1 MGKQVRAA
9 RAVVLSLALCL
20 CGTYA
25 GLPSASADG
34 AAGPVGGVSARG
46 RVLINGSEVVTGAA
60 VFPGSKF
67 STEKNSVA
75 EIDMGGLGRIKCM
88 AETAGTVNFGGHEV
102 GGSLDAGIIH
112 VSKPKGVSATIAT
125 KDGSVMA
132 GAEGTALFVVNVTG
146 GNTVVRA
153 KKGSV
158 ELRTDKTSKVILE
171 GQDAT
176 AGTQQTPPADD
187 DDDDDDDYG
196 GWFWFGAVGYTAIVT
211 AAVIW
216 AVTRDDEG
224 GTGPNPPVVV
234 FPTPVS
240 PSR

>member
-20 CGTYA
+20 CGTYL
-25 GLPSASADG
+25 GPPTASADSL
-34 AAGPVGGVSARG
+34 ARPVGGVATRG
-46 RVLINGSEVVTGAA
+46 RVLINGAEVITGAA

-67 STEKNSVA
+67 STEKNSTA
-75 EIDMGGLGRIKCM
+75 EINMGGLGRIRCL
-88 AETAGTVNFGGHEV
+88 AETAGTVNFGGREV
-102 GGSLDAGIIH
+102 GGSLDTGIIH
-112 VSKPKGVSATIAT
+112 VSKPQGVSATIAT
-125 KDGSVMA
+125 KDGSVVA
-132 GAEGTALFVVNVTG
+132 GAGGAALFVVNVTG

-158 ELRTDKTSKVILE
+158 ELRTGKTSKVITE
-171 GQDAT
+171 GQDAA
-176 AGTQQTPPADD
+176 AGTQTTPPQDD
-187 DDDDDDDYG
+187 DDDDDDG

-216 AVTRDDEG
+216 AVTREDEG
-224 GTGPNPPVVV
+224 GTGPGDPTVIFPP
-234 FPTPVS
+234 PVS